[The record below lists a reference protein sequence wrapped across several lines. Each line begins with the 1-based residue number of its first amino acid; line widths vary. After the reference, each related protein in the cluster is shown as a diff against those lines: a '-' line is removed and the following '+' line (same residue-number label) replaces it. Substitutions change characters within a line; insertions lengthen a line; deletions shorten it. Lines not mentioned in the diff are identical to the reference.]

1 MRLLKLA
8 LAGAAFLGSS
18 LVVQAQN
25 DWPTKPIEF
34 VCATSAGSGAANWCL
49 LMAELVG
56 KELDTPIEVLF
67 KPSGAGNEAA
77 TYVASRPADGYT
89 WLHRNTSYGGYM
101 NLPTFQP
108 DPLGFEVPVEVEKF
122 LYVIAVNKDSP
133 YQTWEDL
140 VKAMKEADEPIA
152 VAANKPG
159 SAHHLHLVKLFE
171 AAGVPWRFVPYNGS
185 GGAMR
190 DTLAGAVDVAIGPP
204 GIWLPQVEAGNA
216 RFLLL
221 INEERVDR
229 PGIADLPIPSD
240 FGLDYEIT
248 HQVQGM
254 FTKAGT
260 PPEINARIAAAV
272 EKATSSDR
280 YKEYVQQQVHVVP
293 QFSGDIEAN
302 TARFRSLLESMKMAL
317 TDAGII
323 K

>member
-18 LVVQAQN
+18 LMATAQEF
-25 DWPTKPIEF
+25 PSKPIEF

-49 LMAELVG
+49 LMAEMAG
-56 KELDTPIEVLF
+56 EELGVPVEVLF

-77 TYVASRPADGYT
+77 VYVSSKPADGYT

-108 DPLGFEVPVEVEKF
+108 DPMSFEVPVEVEKF

-140 VKAMKEADEPIA
+140 VTAMKEADEPIP

-159 SAHHLHLVKLFE
+159 SAHHLHIVKLFE
-171 AAGVPWRFVPYNGS
+171 AAGVPFRFVPYNGS

-204 GIWLPQVEAGNA
+204 GIWIPHVQEGNA

-229 PGIADLPIPSD
+229 PGLAGLPIPSD
-240 FGLDYEIT
+240 FGMEYEMI

-254 FTKAGT
+254 FTKVGT
-260 PPEINARIAAAV
+260 PPEVNARIAEALEA
-272 EKATSSDR
+272 ATSSDR
-280 YKEYVQQQVHVVP
+280 YKKYAEQQVHVVP
-293 QFSGDIEAN
+293 QFSGDIKAN
-302 TARFRSLLESMKMAL
+302 TERFHALLVSMKAAL

-323 K
+323 Q